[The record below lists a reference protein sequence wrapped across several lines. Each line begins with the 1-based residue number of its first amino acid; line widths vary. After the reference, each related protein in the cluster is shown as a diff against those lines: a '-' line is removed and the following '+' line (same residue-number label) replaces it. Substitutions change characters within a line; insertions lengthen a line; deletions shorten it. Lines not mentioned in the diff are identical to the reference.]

1 MIKFVFT
8 VCALAS
14 FGAFAQ
20 EPVRKAKAEA
30 PWKKQYRAS
39 STRINDL
46 VHTKLDVRF
55 DYDKAYMYGKAW
67 ITLHPHFYATD
78 SLLLDAKGMNINAV
92 AMVSNGKQL
101 PLTYSYDSLQ
111 LNIKLDK
118 MYTATDN
125 YTVFIDYVAKPNE
138 LKAQG
143 SAAITD
149 AKGLYFINPKGE
161 DKNKPIQIWTQG
173 ETEATSVW
181 CPTID
186 RPNQK
191 TTEEISMTVPDKYV
205 TLSNG
210 LLANQKKNTDGTRTD
225 TWKMNDP
232 HAPYLFFM
240 GIGDFA
246 IIKDKYKDKEVNYY
260 VEKEYAS
267 TARGVFGLTPEMMAF
282 YSRITGVDYPWVKYA
297 QMTGRDYVSGAMENT
312 TATLH
317 TDKLQQNA
325 RQLTDGNQYEEYVA
339 HELFHQWFG
348 DLVTAESWSN
358 LTVNESFA
366 NYSET
371 LWGEYKHGKDAG
383 AEQNYN
389 DMMGYLRSGSDTK
402 DLVRFYYA
410 TQEDMFDAV
419 SYNKG
424 GRILHM
430 LRHIIGDSAFFKSLN
445 LYLTQNKF
453 KAAEAHQLRL
463 AFEEVTGQDLNWY
476 FNQWYYGSGH
486 PHLDISY
493 NYPDSGKTAV
503 VYITQMQVSSKVFKM
518 PVDIDIYNGTQ
529 KTRYTVWLNTK
540 ADTFAFKVPAK
551 PDLINV
557 DGDKILLA
565 DKEEHKTLAEYLF
578 QFKYA
583 GNYVDRREAIDYA
596 IEHADENP
604 QVATEIVLLGLND
617 KYHGIRNALLK
628 NLGGFPLSEAIINKV
643 EKLAR
648 TDERRINR
656 AAAITLLGTLQRS
669 SDEAF
674 FLKATSDSS
683 YSVAGAALVALS
695 EINETKAVSL
705 LPVLQKDAREGLDA
719 GIKKVQIYTKTDA
732 DFDNMYQQFTNAAM
746 YDKFE
751 ESFNL
756 LAYLSRVEDAG
767 NFKTAL
773 NAVSAFSRQA
783 AAFAPRYRTKVIKS
797 MQKLLKQKQAALATT
812 GNKKAVE
819 EEIKLLEEKL
829 K

>member
-1 MIKFVFT
+1 MKKFVLS
-8 VCALAS
+8 VAVLAS
-14 FGAFAQ
+14 LGAPAQ
-20 EPVRKAKAEA
+20 QQAKKVKAEE
-30 PWKKQYRAS
+30 PWKKLYRAS
-39 STRINDL
+39 STKTNDL

-78 SLLLDAKGMNINAV
+78 SLLLDAKGMNITTV
-92 AMVSNGKQL
+92 ALVRNGQNL
-101 PLTYSYDSLQ
+101 PLKYTYDSLNLHIQ
-111 LNIKLDK
+111 LDRN
-118 MYTATDN
+118 YTANDN

-138 LKAQG
+138 YTAKG

-161 DKNKPIQIWTQG
+161 DKNKPVQIWTQG

-191 TTEEISMTVPDKYV
+191 TTQEIAMTVPDKYV

-210 LLANQKKNTDGTRTD
+210 LLASQKKNTDGTRTD
-225 TWKMNDP
+225 TWKMSDP

-240 GIGDFA
+240 GVGDFA
-246 IIKDKYKDKEVNYY
+246 VIKDKYKDKEVNYY

-267 TARGVFGLTPEMMAF
+267 TARQIFGLTPEMMAF
-282 YSRITGVDYPWVKYA
+282 YSRILGVDFPWVKYS

-371 LWGEYKHGKDAG
+371 LWSTYKHGKDAG
-383 AEQNYN
+383 EEQNYN
-389 DMMGYLRSGSDTK
+389 DMLGYLRSGSDTK

-410 TQEDMFDAV
+410 THEDMFDAV

-430 LRHIIGDSAFFKSLN
+430 LRHIIGDSAFFTSLN
-445 LYLTQNKF
+445 RYLTQNKF
-453 KAAEAHQLRL
+453 RAAEAHQLRL

-486 PHLDISY
+486 PHLNITYGY
-493 NYPDSGKTAV
+493 NDTAKTAY
-503 VYITQMQVSSKVFKM
+503 VYISQMQVSNKLFRM
-518 PVDIDIYNGTQ
+518 PVDIDVYNGSQ
-529 KTRYTVWLNTK
+529 KKRYTVWIGNK
-540 ADTFAFKVPAK
+540 ADTFAFPVTAK
-551 PDLINV
+551 PELMNV

-565 DKEEHKTLAEYLF
+565 DKEDSKKLAAYVH
-578 QFKYA
+578 QYKYA
-583 GNYVDRREAIDYA
+583 GNYTDRREALEYA
-596 IEHADENP
+596 IEHAEEDTKAAEALIL
-604 QVATEIVLLGLND
+604 QGLND
-617 KYHGIRNALLK
+617 PYHGIRNIVLK
-628 NLGGFPLSEAIINKV
+628 NLGGYTLSDAIIAKV
-643 EKLAR
+643 EKMAR
-648 TDERRINR
+648 TDERRLNR
-656 AAAITLLGTLQRS
+656 AAAISLLGILQRNG
-669 SDEAF
+669 DEAF
-674 FLKATSDSS
+674 LTKNTSDSS
-683 YSVAGAALVALS
+683 YSVAGAALIALS
-695 EINETKAVSL
+695 EINEAKAVSL
-705 LPVLQKDAREGLDA
+705 LPVLEKDARGDLSAAIE
-719 GIKKVQIYTKTDA
+719 KVTVYTLTDA
-732 DFDNMYQQFTNAAM
+732 AFDSMYQRFTGASM
-746 YDKFE
+746 YDRFE
-751 ESFNL
+751 ESFTL
-756 LAYLSRVEDAG
+756 LNYLSRVQQPE

-773 NAVSAFSRQA
+773 NAVSAFSRQT
-783 AAFAPRYRTKVIKS
+783 AAFAPRYRTVVIKS
-797 MQKLLKQKQAALATT
+797 MQKLLKKKQAALATASD
-812 GNKKAVE
+812 KKAIE
-819 EEIKLLEEKL
+819 EEIKALEEKL